1 MSAIN
6 DTILDTIG
14 HTPVVRLRQTFA
26 PGVNAQI
33 LLKLEKFNPGGSVK
47 DRIGLA
53 MIEDA
58 ERKGLLQS
66 GGTIVEGT
74 SGNTGV
80 GLAMA
85 AAVKG
90 YNLIFT
96 IPDKM
101 AQEKINLLR
110 AFGAKVI
117 VCPTAVP
124 PDHPS
129 SYYSVAKKLA
139 ERPNHYYPNQYFNQ
153 ANPTAHYMTTGPE
166 IWEQLDGQLDILVAG
181 MGTGGTISGVAKFLK
196 EKNPAIRIIGVD
208 PVGSVLKDFHET
220 GMIGEARSY
229 KVEGIGEDI
238 IPETLHLEFIDE
250 IIKVDDETSFQ
261 ISRRLAREEGIFCGG
276 SSGTALA
283 AALELAKAENLDAKT
298 RILVLLP
305 DTGER
310 YLTKFFSDRWM
321 RENAFHLETQ
331 TVRSCLYAKDP
342 QIPDLI
348 SVKPEDLVCSAI
360 MLMKKYGF
368 SQLPVID
375 DSRKVVGTVYEDTI
389 MREVI
394 INPSSWSISVKDHLT
409 VPLPIVPAETEL
421 EDVLSILVDT
431 PAVIVEEANIP
442 IGILTRVDV
451 MDHFYAHTP
460 IISLIGAD

>member
-1 MSAIN
+1 
-6 DTILDTIG
+6 
-14 HTPVVRLRQTFA
+14 
-26 PGVNAQI
+26 

-47 DRIGLA
+47 DRIGVA

-58 ERKGLLQS
+58 EKKGFLKP

-101 AQEKINLLR
+101 SQEKIFLLR

-117 VCPTAVP
+117 VCPTAVA

-129 SYYSVAKKLA
+129 SYYSVARKLA
-139 ERPNHYYPNQYFNQ
+139 EKPNHYYPNQYSNQ
-153 ANPTAHYMTTGPE
+153 ANPEAHYLTTGPE
-166 IWEQLDGQLDILVAG
+166 IWDQLDGQIDIFVAG
-181 MGTGGTISGVAKFLK
+181 MGTGGTISGIGKFLK
-196 EKNPAIRIIGVD
+196 EKNPKIRIVGVD
-208 PVGSVLKDFHET
+208 PAGSILKQFHET
-220 GMIGEARSY
+220 GIIGKAHPY

-238 IPETLHLEFIDE
+238 VPETLHSEFVDE
-250 IIKVDDETSFQ
+250 ILRVDDEVSFQ
-261 ISRRLAREEGIFCGG
+261 MSRRLAREEGIFCGG

-283 AALELAKAENLDAKT
+283 AALQLSRTEKLDEDT

-310 YLTKFFSDRWM
+310 YLSKFYSDRWM
-321 RENAFHLETQ
+321 RENAFHLEMRTA
-331 TVRSCLYAKDP
+331 RSCLYAKDP
-342 QIPDLI
+342 KMPDFI
-348 SVKPEDLVCSAI
+348 SVEPDALVCHAI
-360 MLMKKYGF
+360 MLMKQYGI
-368 SQLPVID
+368 SQLPVCNETRQI
-375 DSRKVVGTVYEDTI
+375 VGTVHEDAV

-394 INPSSWSISVKDHLT
+394 VNPMTWSVSVKDY
-409 VPLPIVPAETEL
+409 VKDPLPIVPAESDLSEI
-421 EDVLSILVDT
+421 LSILADNS
-431 PAVIVEEANIP
+431 AVIIEEAEIP

-451 MDHFYAHTP
+451 MDHFYAQTP
-460 IISLIGAD
+460 VQSPA